1 MPEISPIYMRMKQSV
16 TWMKQNKSMLQK
28 DIAGKMGMTDVSFS
42 RGMERIKQ
50 KKDDNFIISFYH
62 ATGCV
67 FSLEWLLDGNGDMF
81 PSETSAPHP
90 TTSAESDILELYA
103 HMIRKL
109 DDTRV
114 ELQKEIAGVRQ
125 LKDELRITLS
135 HLKGTNYST
144 PDEAPRL
151 AAEDF
156 KTK

>member
-28 DIAGKMGMTDVSFS
+28 DIAEKMGMTDVSFS

-62 ATGCV
+62 ATGRV

-81 PSETSAPHP
+81 PSETAAPHP
-90 TTSAESDILELYA
+90 TSSAESDILELYA
-103 HMIRKL
+103 RMIRKL
-109 DDTRV
+109 DDPRV
-114 ELQKEIAGVRQ
+114 ELQKEIVEVRA
-125 LKDELRITLS
+125 LKDELRLTLS
-135 HLKGTNYST
+135 HLKGTTYQI

-151 AAEDF
+151 AAEDII
-156 KTK
+156 KK